1 MMLAMLDLT
10 LWAPVMLGGAL
21 AGASSGALGVY
32 IVGMR
37 LPFLGVCVSH
47 AALAGAV
54 FGALAGL
61 EGSWMLLPA
70 LGGAVVSA
78 LALGLAQPER
88 LRTDNNTVMNLLFTG
103 SMGLA
108 FLGLGLF
115 PVLGRSDQDV
125 RALLWGSLNYC
136 RWPDV
141 GLMAGVAALLFA
153 FLALTAKE
161 MRAILFS
168 RTDAAAAGIQVTLV
182 WTVFLVLTAL
192 VLTVNFQTVGGLMIF
207 SLMTNPA
214 AAAFLLVRGGT
225 RTLAVASALGAF
237 SGVAGFLVSAVTDLP
252 TGATI
257 VLLSAAVVGAAAL
270 YRQRRR

>member
-1 MMLAMLDLT
+1 MTFAMLDLM
-10 LWAPVMLGGAL
+10 LWAPVMLGGAV

-32 IVGMR
+32 LVGMR
-37 LPFLGVCVSH
+37 IPFLGVCVSH

-61 EGSWMLLPA
+61 TGPWMLLPA
-70 LGGAVVSA
+70 LAGAMVAA

-115 PVLGRSDQDV
+115 PVLGKSDHDV

-141 GLMAGVAALLFA
+141 WLMLGMAALLFL

-168 RTDAAAAGIQVTLV
+168 RTDALAAGIQVTLV
-182 WTVFLVLTAL
+182 WTTFLVLTAL

-214 AAAFLLVRGGT
+214 AAAFLLVRGGN

-237 SGVAGFLVSAVTDLP
+237 CGLAGFVISAITDLP

-270 YRQRRR
+270 FRTRRA

>member
-1 MMLAMLDLT
+1 MMLAILDLG

-37 LPFLGVCVSH
+37 IPFLGVCVSH

-61 EGSWMLLPA
+61 SGPWMLLPA
-70 LGGAVVSA
+70 LAGAMISA
-78 LALGLAQPER
+78 LALGLARPER

-115 PVLGRSDQDV
+115 PVFGKSDHDV

-136 RWPDV
+136 RWHDV
-141 GLMAGVAALLFA
+141 WLMAGGAALLFL

-168 RTDAAAAGIQVTLV
+168 RTDAAAAGIHVTLV
-182 WTVFLVLTAL
+182 WTIFLVLVAL

-214 AAAFLLVRGGT
+214 AAAFLLVRGGN
-225 RTLAVASALGAF
+225 RTLAVAAALGAF
-237 SGVAGFLVSAVTDLP
+237 SGLAGFIISALTDLP

-257 VLLSAAVVGAAAL
+257 VLLSAGVVGAAAL
-270 YRQRRR
+270 YRARQP